1 MAERTSE
8 ERRDII
14 ERWNKKYEKEKDEER
29 RKREAAEAKIN
40 LILQQQKLQ
49 EKLNKLNENKV

>member
-1 MAERTSE
+1 VADRTSE

-14 ERWNKKYEKEKDEER
+14 GRWNKKYEKEKDEER
-29 RKREAAEAKIN
+29 RKREGAEAKIN